1 MSMVLPASVLFPR
14 PVDLPVREPEL
25 RVGFLLAPRFSL
37 LPVASFLDAL
47 RHAAD
52 EADFG
57 RQIYCSWKILGQK
70 AAETVEA
77 SCGLVVQVE
86 TKFPDPREFDHLVV
100 AGGQLPQCLEIGE
113 DMLAYIRKA
122 RRAGVGLVGICTGS
136 FLLAKSGVMDGHR
149 CAVHVEHERQ
159 LRGLFPHVTPV
170 TDQIIVSDNG
180 ILTCPG
186 GSSALDLAFT
196 IIRTKCGRSR
206 AVKALTSLMV
216 GRGRMAEL
224 APDHEYA
231 YLATC
236 GHQKVEQAMG
246 MMVCHLS
253 SPFQISDLASRLN
266 ITKSGLHAAFLQRA
280 GTGPLEVWRNIRLTY
295 GRWLLL
301 NSNRPVTEIAY
312 ECGFADAA
320 HFSRWFKRKYHKPP
334 SEFRAAR
341 QDARQSSRKSTK
353 SRESL
358 R

>member
-1 MSMVLPASVLFPR
+1 MSTTPQIEVVFPR

-52 EADFG
+52 EADFS
-57 RQIYCSWKILGQK
+57 RQIYCSWKIVGRK
-70 AAETVEA
+70 EAETVEA
-77 SCGLVVQVE
+77 SCGLAVQVD
-86 TKFPDPREFDHLVV
+86 TAFPDPRDFDHLVV

-113 DMLAYIRKA
+113 DKLAYIRSA
-122 RRAGVGLVGICTGS
+122 QHAGVGLVGICTGG

-149 CAVHVEHERQ
+149 CAVHVEHDRQ
-159 LRGLFPHVTPV
+159 MRALFPNVTTV
-170 TDQIIVSDNG
+170 TDQIIVSDKG

-186 GSSALDLAFT
+186 GSSALDLALSL
-196 IIRTKCGRSR
+196 IRTQCGRSR

-231 YLATC
+231 YLTTC
-236 GHQKVEQAMG
+236 GHQKVEQAIG
-246 MMVCHLS
+246 MMVSHLS
-253 SPFQISDLASRLN
+253 TPFRIADLADRLN
-266 ITKSGLHAAFLQRA
+266 ITESGLQAAFLHQA
-280 GTGPLEVWRNIRLTY
+280 GTGPQEVWRNIRLTY

-301 NSNRPVTEIAY
+301 NGNRSVTEIAF

-320 HFSRWFKRKYHKPP
+320 HFNRWFKRKFRQTP
-334 SEFRAAR
+334 SAFRAAR
-341 QDARQSSRKSTK
+341 WDAAGSADKEPKS
-353 SRESL
+353 
-358 R
+358 